1 MSLSEYI
8 SEAVAGRKALKKNHY
23 LEILPNH
30 KIGDWIDILEKY
42 GMGRESMQKSMTR
55 VDTGKLSIYSWAN
68 GCTTIIFNLGGD
80 YGKDFQIDFDTKG
93 SPSECFVSNGHRD
106 DWQATTWTKK
116 DLKDALAII
125 NSML

>member
-8 SEAVAGRKALKKNHY
+8 SEAVSGRKALKKNHY

-30 KIGDWIDILEKY
+30 KIGDWIDILEKC
-42 GMGRESMQKSMTR
+42 GMERESMQKSMTR
-55 VDTGKLSIYSWAN
+55 VDAGKLSMYSWAN
-68 GCTTIIFNLGGD
+68 GCITIIFNLGGD

-93 SPSECFVSNGHRD
+93 APSECFVSNGHRD

-116 DLKDALAII
+116 DLRDALAII